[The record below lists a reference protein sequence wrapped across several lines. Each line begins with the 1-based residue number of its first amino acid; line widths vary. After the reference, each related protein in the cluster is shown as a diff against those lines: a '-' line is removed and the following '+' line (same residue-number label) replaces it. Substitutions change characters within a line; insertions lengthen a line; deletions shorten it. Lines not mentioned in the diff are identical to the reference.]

1 MAPEQGHE
9 PWTVRATSNEVGC
22 FGGSWCYNE
31 VGCFNEV
38 GYLDEVGC
46 FNEVECFDEIGC
58 YNEVGCYDVSVNTN
72 PHCLQDV
79 TDI

>member
-22 FGGSWCYNE
+22 FG
-31 VGCFNEV
+31 
-38 GYLDEVGC
+38 
-46 FNEVECFDEIGC
+46 EVECFDEIGC